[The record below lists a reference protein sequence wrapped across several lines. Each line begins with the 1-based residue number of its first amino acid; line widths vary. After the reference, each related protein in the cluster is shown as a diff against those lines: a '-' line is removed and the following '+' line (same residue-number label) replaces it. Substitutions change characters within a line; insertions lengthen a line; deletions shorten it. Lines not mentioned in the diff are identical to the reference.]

1 MMTHKHQVKYHQRL
15 PGDDGKMKLHP
26 EFPLPHRLIKQGKM
40 VKTKILSL
48 VNSKGKGI
56 QSSAIIF
63 KSGKWYFSLYSL
75 EKRTWCKAYLVRVSF
90 GRWGRGNQAQGS
102 RVKKGRKGSKYTTRW
117 HFTELTRVSQEN
129 ATSQSLNHL
138 NFCQSGECEL
148 SVHYVFHLCIFAYE
162 IKHFSYSLSFQV
174 ILICWMFFSPIFLLG
189 H

>member
-15 PGDDGKMKLHP
+15 PGDNGKMKLHP

-90 GRWGRGNQAQGS
+90 GRWGEGKSSPRLEGKEGKEGKQIYYTVAFYWIDQSFAGKCNQS
-102 RVKKGRKGSKYTTRW
+102 VP
-117 HFTELTRVSQEN
+117 
-129 ATSQSLNHL
+129 QS
-138 NFCQSGECEL
+138 S
-148 SVHYVFHLCIFAYE
+148 
-162 IKHFSYSLSFQV
+162 
-174 ILICWMFFSPIFLLG
+174 
-189 H
+189 